1 MADNTTTNTDSTS
14 TNTDN
19 TTNTDN
25 NTSTEKT
32 PEYSGKAPAG
42 VGEGSHGQYY
52 EEVKWVNGLFSVE
65 TNPNTSNGKG
75 YKVLFIGDSRFKTM
89 YDSLVTSDNR
99 TTIEA
104 INVKVGEHTWY
115 SKNGANLDW
124 LKNTAIPD
132 IESTEGLIGQNTY
145 ICINLGLNDVGTTK
159 STGEA
164 AAEQYLE
171 YINSK
176 LTSWTNKGAT
186 VGFVTV
192 NPVKKINDGES
203 VSADLADSLV
213 NNTAINAFNS
223 KIGNATKSFNY
234 IITDVLASVCSS
246 DIGTD
251 GISYSYT
258 LSRKIYNWI
267 LDKVENKV
275 ESKEIITDES
285 HRLPPYTVDIAMDKD
300 KNITVTYHG
309 CASPVWYFGY
319 SVGVEVW
326 DDAHAN
332 DIIRKVKTQAEGG
345 WRWGAGLGLAN
356 PGPDQKFE
364 IDATKLELPIYV
376 RLVCSGCP
384 ANGYK
389 GGDNFLGFAYYP
401 YSSPPSRR
409 LGTDGCWSGGG
420 YKIVYGHTHIDAPS
434 PPVIVKT
441 SGSTITVKCNPEDIN
456 DKDTTHKGQVND
468 IATDDWYDDDDEG
481 HTFTG
486 YINGAN
492 TPNYK
497 CSTSTKKTFK
507 ARRYCDDECT
517 EESKYIESQK
527 TAVGATWGLSGT
539 IKAKT
544 SNSIKIKLDQVYG
557 TGVDTTNIPT
567 IKCRLYKTESE
578 MENDDLTATVAS
590 GVKEYV
596 GLGAE
601 ITDTK
606 STVTIIFASLD
617 TNKNYWYKAWSDGI
631 VNENNIPDN
640 VASGSCSTGPAY
652 EITDYSIDG
661 VSATT
666 AKISAAWES
675 HASTGVKCIVKLV
688 STDELTHP
696 SPDPITIDSSNGF
709 AVFTGL
715 ISGWEYNVEWK
726 FIDDGN
732 NINIQYG
739 HLFTKI
745 IKIHDKETST
755 CAISFIFTTYPQI
768 CDVDVTYKDS
778 SGTTSFGTLPS
789 DEKIILSDVGFN
801 PSIIAKIN
809 SSHPYLPGS
818 GQRDTTIN
826 DSEITFNFITKVL
839 SVNYRMIY
847 TYQHKVSFIPNVN
860 LFDSVHTP
868 ESKDIIGIT
877 KDPITGIEYRIQA
890 MTATPIPTEG
900 YQNNALGTI
909 ADETVIYDGEN
920 NKRPYVG
927 YRVSMPLRHYYCK
940 YIVKVTI
947 FDGYNYLNDEFGCTV
962 ITEFPYSI
970 LYHDDKWYKAMPFV
984 YHNGEWVP
992 APAFTRSNNRWLES
1006 SIDNDEDEE

>member
-1 MADNTTTNTDSTS
+1 MADTTDNTSTSTDNTNTDKKEDTI
-14 TNTDN
+14 
-19 TTNTDN
+19 
-25 NTSTEKT
+25 
-32 PEYSGKAPAG
+32 EYSGKAAAG

-52 EEVKWVNGLFSVE
+52 EEVKWVNGLFSIA
-65 TNPNTSNGKG
+65 TNPNTSNGKA
-75 YKVLFIGDSRFKTM
+75 YKMLFIGDSRFKTM
-89 YDSLVTSDNR
+89 YDSLVAAENR
-99 TTIEA
+99 TAIEA
-104 INVKVGEHTWY
+104 INLEIGEHKWY

-132 IESTEGLIGQNTY
+132 IETKGLIEENTY
-145 ICINLGLNDVGTTK
+145 ICINLGLNDVGESK
-159 STGEA
+159 STGEE
-164 AAEQYLE
+164 AAEKYLE

-176 LTSWTNKGAT
+176 LTDWKNKGST
-186 VGFVTV
+186 VGFVSI
-192 NPVKKINDGES
+192 NPVKKTASGES
-203 VSADLADSLV
+203 VSSDLADKLV

-223 KIGNATKSFNY
+223 KMGSTKKDFNY
-234 IITDVLASVCSS
+234 IITDSLVSIYPS
-246 DIGTD
+246 DIGND

-258 LSRKIYNWI
+258 LSKKIYNWI
-267 LDKVENKV
+267 LDTVENKV

-285 HRLPPYTVDIAMDKD
+285 HRLPPYTADIAMDKD

-309 CASPVWYFGY
+309 CASPIWYFGY

-332 DIIRKVKTQAEGG
+332 DVIRKVKTQAEGG

-364 IDATKLELPIYV
+364 IDASKLELPIYI

-468 IATDDWYDDDDEG
+468 IATDDWYDGDDEG

-492 TPNYK
+492 TPSYK

-539 IKAKT
+539 VKAKT

-567 IKCRLYKTESE
+567 IKCRLYETESE
-578 MENDDLTATVAS
+578 MENDDLTATVAP
-590 GVKEYV
+590 GVKEYL

-606 STVTIIFASLD
+606 STVTINFISLD

-640 VASGSCSTGPAY
+640 VASGSCSTGLAY

-675 HASTGVKCIVKLV
+675 HTSTGVKCIVSLTPV
-688 STDELTHP
+688 DELSYSTP
-696 SPDPITIDSSNGF
+696 SPDPITIKSSNGF
-709 AVFTGL
+709 AVFIELKPGC
-715 ISGWEYNVEWK
+715 EYNVIWK

-739 HLFTKI
+739 HIYTKSI
-745 IKIHDKETST
+745 TIHDKKTST
-755 CAISFIFTTYPQI
+755 CAISFIFTTVPRG
-768 CDVDVTYKDS
+768 CNVNVTYKDS
-778 SGTTSFGTLPS
+778 SETTSYGSLPS

-801 PSIIAKIN
+801 PTIIAKIEGC
-809 SSHPYLPGS
+809 HPYLPGS
-818 GQRDTTIN
+818 GQQDTSIN
-826 DSEITFNFITKVL
+826 DSEERFNFITKVL
-839 SVNYRMIY
+839 SVNYQMIY
-847 TYQHKVSFIPNVN
+847 TYQHKVSFIPTVN
-860 LFDSVHTP
+860 LFNNTFTSGSTDR
-868 ESKDIIGIT
+868 EYLFID
-877 KDPITGIEYRIQA
+877 KDPITDTEYRIQSI
-890 MTATPIPTEG
+890 TATPIPTEG

-909 ADETVIYDGEN
+909 VDETVIYGEKD
-920 NKRPYVG
+920 KRPYVG

-947 FDGYNYLNDEFGCTV
+947 FDGYNYLKDEFGCTI
-962 ITEFPYSI
+962 ITEFPYSV

-984 YHNGEWVP
+984 YHNGEWVL
-992 APAFTRSNNRWLES
+992 APIFIRSSNKWLECS
-1006 SIDNDEDEE
+1006 MDNDENEEEE

>member
-1 MADNTTTNTDSTS
+1 M
-14 TNTDN
+14 
-19 TTNTDN
+19 
-25 NTSTEKT
+25 
-32 PEYSGKAPAG
+32 
-42 VGEGSHGQYY
+42 
-52 EEVKWVNGLFSVE
+52 
-65 TNPNTSNGKG
+65 
-75 YKVLFIGDSRFKTM
+75 
-89 YDSLVTSDNR
+89 
-99 TTIEA
+99 
-104 INVKVGEHTWY
+104 
-115 SKNGANLDW
+115 
-124 LKNTAIPD
+124 
-132 IESTEGLIGQNTY
+132 
-145 ICINLGLNDVGTTK
+145 
-159 STGEA
+159 
-164 AAEQYLE
+164 
-171 YINSK
+171 
-176 LTSWTNKGAT
+176 
-186 VGFVTV
+186 
-192 NPVKKINDGES
+192 
-203 VSADLADSLV
+203 
-213 NNTAINAFNS
+213 
-223 KIGNATKSFNY
+223 
-234 IITDVLASVCSS
+234 
-246 DIGTD
+246 
-251 GISYSYT
+251 
-258 LSRKIYNWI
+258 
-267 LDKVENKV
+267 
-275 ESKEIITDES
+275 
-285 HRLPPYTVDIAMDKD
+285 
-300 KNITVTYHG
+300 
-309 CASPVWYFGY
+309 
-319 SVGVEVW
+319 
-326 DDAHAN
+326 
-332 DIIRKVKTQAEGG
+332 
-345 WRWGAGLGLAN
+345 
-356 PGPDQKFE
+356 
-364 IDATKLELPIYV
+364 
-376 RLVCSGCP
+376 
-384 ANGYK
+384 
-389 GGDNFLGFAYYP
+389 
-401 YSSPPSRR
+401 
-409 LGTDGCWSGGG
+409 
-420 YKIVYGHTHIDAPS
+420 
-434 PPVIVKT
+434 
-441 SGSTITVKCNPEDIN
+441 
-456 DKDTTHKGQVND
+456 
-468 IATDDWYDDDDEG
+468 
-481 HTFTG
+481 
-486 YINGAN
+486 
-492 TPNYK
+492 
-497 CSTSTKKTFK
+497 
-507 ARRYCDDECT
+507 
-517 EESKYIESQK
+517 
-527 TAVGATWGLSGT
+527 GATWGLSGT

-590 GVKEYV
+590 GVIEYV

-606 STVTIIFASLD
+606 STVTINFISLD

-675 HASTGVKCIVKLV
+675 HTSIGVKCIVKLV

-739 HLFTKI
+739 DLFTKI

-755 CAISFIFTTYPQI
+755 CAISFIFTTWPQG

-789 DEKIILSDVGFN
+789 DEKIILSDVESN

-809 SSHPYLPGS
+809 ECYPYLPGS
-818 GQRDTTIN
+818 GQQDTTIN

-868 ESKDIIGIT
+868 ESKDILGIT

-909 ADETVIYDGEN
+909 VNETVIYDEM
-920 NKRPYVG
+920 PYVG